1 MLRRRSLLWLLTP
14 YVLYLGALPLVNRVH
29 PTVFGVPFLVFW
41 MVVATLATPVG
52 VWLAWRGDRKRGRA

>member
-52 VWLAWRGDRKRGRA
+52 VWLTWRDDRKRGRA